1 MLVDSDTN
9 VISTFQT
16 DEIRALFVEMAK
28 HNSALISLHGGEIMN
43 NFTMSRREIL
53 RGTGLIAAGALLPSN
68 ISAGAASIE
77 SKYPVPASTAGNRIV
92 TGKNTAIV
100 ETTYGKLAGY
110 IDRGVLV
117 FKGIPY
123 GASTASAGRFKAPK
137 PPSPWTGVRSC
148 RAFGPES
155 PQAYRSI
162 WENDEEGFLFQWD
175 FGYQSEDCLRLNVWT
190 PATGGKGRPVLVY
203 LHGGGYSVGS
213 SQELKMFD
221 GVNLAKHADAVLVTI
236 NHRLNV
242 LGYLNLSAYGDE
254 YAESGNAGSL
264 DTLAALTWVRDN
276 IAQFGG
282 DPGSVTIFGQSGG
295 GGKVCTLL
303 AMPSSRGLVHKAI
316 VESGPTI
323 RIATEERSRELA
335 ERTLKKL
342 GISPGDVKK
351 LEEMPYAELEK
362 AASSQIE
369 AVRLTGPRSFARNMA
384 RGLGY
389 SPVMDGKVVAQH
401 PFDPAAPANAAAIPL
416 MIGSTLNEFT
426 NGINHPDAFEMTQ
439 EQLKEKVEA
448 SLPGHGAEVIA
459 SYRELYPN
467 ANPFQLWS
475 VISTA
480 GVRESTLTL
489 AATKAQQPAPVFCY
503 QFAWQTPVM
512 DSRPMAFHC
521 SELPFVFDNADL
533 CEHMTGGGEA
543 AHVLASKVSQAWVN
557 FARHG
562 NPNHAG
568 LPQWKRFDPAI
579 KTTMVFD
586 DRCEAKDNLDTK
598 QLALIQDSYPK
609 S

>member
-1 MLVDSDTN
+1 MSKLP
-9 VISTFQT
+9 F
-16 DEIRALFVEMAK
+16 
-28 HNSALISLHGGEIMN
+28 
-43 NFTMSRREIL
+43 SRRDVL
-53 RGTGLIAAGALLPSN
+53 RGSGFIAAGTLLPSN
-68 ISAGAASIE
+68 FSAAATPAE
-77 SKYPVPASTAGNRIV
+77 AKYPVPASTAGDRIV

-100 ETTYGKLAGY
+100 ETSYGKLAGY
-110 IDRGVLV
+110 IDRGVFV

-123 GASTASAGRFKAPK
+123 GASTAGAGRFKAPK
-137 PPSPWTGVRSC
+137 PPSPWTGVRSS

-175 FGYQSEDCLRLNVWT
+175 FGFQSEDCLRLNVWT
-190 PATGGKGRPVLVY
+190 PSTSGKGRPVLVY

-221 GVNLAKHADAVLVTI
+221 GVNLANHGDVVLVTI

-242 LGYLNLSAYGDE
+242 LGYLNLSAYGDQ

-282 DPGSVTIFGQSGG
+282 DPASVTIFGQSGG

-303 AMPSSRGLVHKAI
+303 AMPSARGLFHKAI

-323 RIATEERSRELA
+323 RIGTEERSRELA

-342 GISPGDVKK
+342 GIDPADVKK
-351 LEEMPYAELEK
+351 LEELPYAELEK

-369 AVRLTGPRSFARNMA
+369 AARPTGPRNPARNMA

-401 PFDPAAPANAAAIPL
+401 PFEPAAPASAATIPL
-416 MIGSTLNEFT
+416 MIGTTLNEST
-426 NGINHPDAFEMTQ
+426 NGINHPDAFDLTQ
-439 EQLKEKVEA
+439 DQLKEKVEA
-448 SLPGHGAEVIA
+448 SFAGHGTEVIA

-475 VISTA
+475 VISTS

-489 AATKAQQPAPVFCY
+489 AATKAVQPAPVYCY

-512 DSRPMAFHC
+512 DARPMAFHC

-533 CEHMTGGGEA
+533 CEHMTGGGEEA
-543 AHVLASKVSQAWVN
+543 RVLASKVSQAWIN

-568 LPQWKRFDPAI
+568 LPQWKRFDPAT

-586 DRCEAKDNLDTK
+586 DHCEAKDNLDTR
-598 QLALIQDSYPK
+598 QLALIRDSYTK